1 MAATKEN
8 VPFSKDV
15 LRWAR
20 ERRQRTI
27 EEAANRVGTAPSN
40 VIDWEDGKTSPTV
53 RQARQLAAFY
63 ERPFL
68 EFLRDE
74 PPVLDEPSL
83 IPDLRMHRGAPD
95 PRETRELLDIQA
107 WAEEQRLNAID
118 LYETLGEGP
127 PAVPP
132 EFTASQHDDEAST
145 AARIR
150 AALDFP
156 VEIQLTLKASN
167 RDAFPKL
174 FRRKLESFGILALRD
189 SGLNKVGARGL
200 CIATFPLPVIVFGAE
215 APSAQAFTLAH
226 ELAHVVLRQS
236 AISGPPG
243 TKPKSASAKAV
254 EDWCDNFAGAF
265 LIPPDALARIITKPP
280 RPWAEIAD
288 DKLREVARAFAVS
301 PHAML
306 IRMVR
311 IGYVQSAFYWERK
324 RPQFLKEEAEYE
336 SPIARP
342 AYYGSRY
349 RSDKGDLYTAL
360 VLEAWN
366 TGLITNHNAAE
377 FMGIKNLRHLEE
389 IRDHFGTG

>member
-1 MAATKEN
+1 MAALRQK

-27 EEAANRVGTAPSN
+27 EEAASRVGTDPSN
-40 VIDWEDGKTSPTV
+40 VVEWERGTKVPTV

-68 EFLRDE
+68 EFLLDE
-74 PPVLDEPSL
+74 PPALKESTLV
-83 IPDLRMHRGAPD
+83 PDLRMHRGASD

-107 WAEEQRLNAID
+107 WAEEQRLNALD
-118 LYETLGEGP
+118 LYETLGDAP
-127 PAVPP
+127 PSVPA
-132 EFTASQHDDEAST
+132 ELRASPREDAEA
-145 AARIR
+145 AAIRVR

-156 VEIQLTLKASN
+156 VGIQLGLRAAE
-167 RDAFPKL
+167 RDTFPKL
-174 FRRKLESFGILALRD
+174 FRRKLEGVGILVLKNTA
-189 SGLNKVGARGL
+189 LNKVRARGL
-200 CIATFPLPVIVFGAE
+200 CLATFPLPVIVFGTE

-226 ELAHVVLRQS
+226 ELGHIVLRQS
-236 AISGPPG
+236 AISGPAG
-243 TKPKSASAKAV
+243 TRPETSAGKVV
-254 EDWCDNFAGAF
+254 EDWCDSFAGAF
-265 LIPPDALARIITKPP
+265 LIPSEAISTLLQKPSS
-280 RPWAEIAD
+280 PWPEISD
-288 DKLREVARAFAVS
+288 DTVRMVARSFAVS

-311 IGYVQSAFYWERK
+311 LGYVQASYYWERK
-324 RPQFLKEEAEYE
+324 RPQFIKEEEDYE
-336 SPIARP
+336 PPPARP

-360 VLEAWN
+360 VIEAWN

-377 FMGIKNLRHLEE
+377 FMGIKNLRHLDE
-389 IRDHFGTG
+389 IRDRFGLG